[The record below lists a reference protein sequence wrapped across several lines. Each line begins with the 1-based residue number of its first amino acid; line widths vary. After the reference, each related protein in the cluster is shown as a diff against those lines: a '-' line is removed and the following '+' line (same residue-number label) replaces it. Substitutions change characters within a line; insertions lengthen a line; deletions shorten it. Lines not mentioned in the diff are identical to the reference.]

1 MQTANESKKSKPI
14 IPRPF
19 KELRKDAVI
28 YGVFPETPDAQRAAE
43 DVAHEVVPDSM
54 RLPHT
59 VVHED
64 QVDNKDLP
72 VLATQAALGPIYGAA
87 FGLAATGLIVG
98 IIAIGSRFFDMA
110 VPQQAPLEAG
120 FLVAAGIVF
129 GALAGWLALSSHNS
143 RSTRELQG
151 YVHRGDVVLTVHT
164 KNDDDTASVYDI
176 LNRHGALATGR
187 LA

>member
-1 MQTANESKKSKPI
+1 MTATETNTNTPV

-19 KELRKDAVI
+19 NDVRKDAVI
-28 YGVFPETPDAQRAAE
+28 YGVFDDTPHAEKAADE
-43 DVAHEVVPDSM
+43 VAHQVVPESM

-59 VVHED
+59 EIHED

-72 VLATQAALGPIYGAA
+72 VLATQAAMGPIYGAG
-87 FGLAATGLIVG
+87 FGLLATGLIVAV
-98 IIAIGSRFFDMA
+98 IAIGSRFFDMA
-110 VPQQAPLEAG
+110 VPEQAPLEAG
-120 FLVAAGIVF
+120 FVLLAGPLF

-143 RSTRELQG
+143 RSTRVLQE
-151 YVHRGDVVLTVHT
+151 YVQRGDVVLTVHT